1 MVSTGGTLVRE
12 DILRLHQIV
21 HVIVGT
27 PGRILDLASKEVA
40 DLS

>member
-12 DILRLHQIV
+12 DILRLHKTV